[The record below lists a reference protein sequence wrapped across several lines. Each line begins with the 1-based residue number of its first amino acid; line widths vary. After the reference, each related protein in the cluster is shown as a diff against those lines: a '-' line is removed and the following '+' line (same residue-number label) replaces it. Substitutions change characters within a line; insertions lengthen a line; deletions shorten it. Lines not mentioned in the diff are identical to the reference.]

1 MLCQFQRWNNIY
13 YQRNI
18 LQQLFCNNCYNVVTQ
33 NKTLQ
38 YEETQAGGG
47 KQQKSQVLM
56 DDMCG
61 DKDFIE
67 EGNERYSY
75 EPE

>member
-1 MLCQFQRWNNIY
+1 M
-13 YQRNI
+13 
-18 LQQLFCNNCYNVVTQ
+18 VTQ